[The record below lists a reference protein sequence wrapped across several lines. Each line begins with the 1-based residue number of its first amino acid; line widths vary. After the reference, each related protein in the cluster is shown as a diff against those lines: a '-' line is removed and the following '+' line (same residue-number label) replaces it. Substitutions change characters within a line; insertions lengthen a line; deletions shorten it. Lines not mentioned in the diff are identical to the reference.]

1 MTFFVDYW
9 MKKEIKNLLDNYS
22 VSEFEKL
29 ARSEDLVMSDN
40 TSVRVLTSKP
50 EKNKANGY
58 VLLMIPGW
66 STVVPSWDEFL
77 IEAMK
82 DFEIVYFESREK
94 ASSGLTRKSEIG
106 MPRMALDLKEVI
118 GQLKLDEK
126 KLVMFG
132 SCIGATTIV
141 CGLVDKLYNPL
152 LPVLVAPPARFE
164 YPEFHRPFIAI
175 TPHWLLKIAKPLG
188 RQWLIRSKS
197 DTPEQAAK
205 YIRALEEADGFKW
218 KKMGLHLAYKRYW
231 KVFPLVENH
240 VLLVA
245 AEKDKMH
252 DVKVTKK
259 VKELIKNSIYM
270 DLKTNENTHS
280 KIMVD
285 EIRKSIPKFKGLNY

>member
-1 MTFFVDYW
+1 
-9 MKKEIKNLLDNYS
+9 MKKDIKDLLDNYS

-29 ARSEDLVMSDN
+29 ANSQDLVMSDN
-40 TSVRVLTSKP
+40 TSIRVLTSKP
-50 EKNKANGY
+50 KESKANGY
-58 VLLMIPGW
+58 VLFVNPGW
-66 STVVPSWDEFL
+66 STTVPGWEIFL
-77 IEAMK
+77 MEAMK

-94 ASSGLTRKSEIG
+94 ASSGLTKKSEVG

-118 GQLKLDEK
+118 EQLKLDEK

-141 CGLVDKLYNPL
+141 CGLVEKLYNPF

-175 TPHWLLKIAKPLG
+175 TPSFLLNIAKPIG
-188 RQWLIRSKS
+188 RFWITRFKS
-197 DTPEQAAK
+197 GSPQQAAK

-245 AEKDKMH
+245 AENDKMH
-252 DVKVTKK
+252 DAKVTRK
-259 VKELIKNSIYM
+259 VKGLIKNSQYL

-280 KIMVD
+280 KVMVD
-285 EIRKSIPKFKGLNY
+285 TIREYLPKFKGLNH